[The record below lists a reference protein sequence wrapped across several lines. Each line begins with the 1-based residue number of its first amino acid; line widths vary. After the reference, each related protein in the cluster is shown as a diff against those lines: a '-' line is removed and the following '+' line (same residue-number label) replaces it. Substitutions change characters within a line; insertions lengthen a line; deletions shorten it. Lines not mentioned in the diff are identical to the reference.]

1 MDAKSVISEF
11 EAKGQSHVFQYF
23 DQLSPDSQQSLLE
36 LAKGIDLDEVSGLF
50 NSWKSKGDLNVDYSQ
65 LKPAP
70 HIAHPSSSNGNAQL
84 WTKAKELGE
93 AALKAG
99 RVAAFTVA
107 GGQGTRLGF
116 DGPKGTFPATPVK
129 AKSLFQV
136 FAEKILATQKDCGS
150 KIEWLIMT
158 SSQNDES
165 TQEFF
170 QEHHFF
176 GLNPEQVHFF
186 KQGMMPAVD
195 KSGKILLSAK
205 DQIAMSPDGHGGS
218 IRAMVRS
225 GHVDRLLAKGVD
237 TVSYFQVDNPL
248 VQCLDPE
255 FIGFHLMEK
264 AEISSK
270 MIPKA
275 YAEEK
280 VGHFCVQDDRQV
292 VIEYSDLP
300 MEMQKQVD
308 PDSGELI
315 FRAGSIAI
323 HVLDLNFVKKM
334 GEGSDPKLA
343 LPFHFAEKKVPTL
356 DSEGNTTSPTE
367 PNGIKFEMFIFDSLP
382 LAEKSIIVE
391 TLREDEFSPIKNAE
405 GKDSP
410 ATSKEDQSKQHLRWL
425 KAAGESID
433 GLDTIEI
440 SPLYAHNEQKF
451 VEKWKSQATP
461 TNLANQTYIK

>member
-1 MDAKSVISEF
+1 MDAEPVISKF
-11 EAKGQSHVFQYF
+11 QSKGQGQVFRFF
-23 DQLSPDSQQSLLE
+23 DELPPHSQSQLLSDASS
-36 LAKGIDLDEVSGLF
+36 IDLDEVDALF
-50 NSWKSKGDLNVDYSQ
+50 NSWKQKGASQVDYSK
-65 LKPAP
+65 LEPAP
-70 HIAHPSSSNGNAQL
+70 YIPHPSNATGDRQL
-84 WTKAKELGE
+84 WSKAKELGE
-93 AALKAG
+93 QALKDG

-129 AKSLFQV
+129 NKPLFQV
-136 FAEKILATQKDCGS
+136 FAEKILATQTDCTS
-150 KIEWLIMT
+150 TIDWLIMT
-158 SSQNDES
+158 SVQNDEA
-165 TQEFF
+165 TQTFF
-170 QEHHFF
+170 KENQFF

-195 KSGKILLSAK
+195 KNGKILLSEK
-205 DQIAMSPDGHGGS
+205 GQIAMSPDGHGGS

-225 GHVDRLLAKGVD
+225 GQVERLLAKGVD

-280 VGHFCVQDDRQV
+280 VGHFCVQNGRQV

-300 MEMQKQVD
+300 MEMQQQVD
-308 PDSGELI
+308 ANTGELV
-315 FRAGSIAI
+315 FLAGSIAI
-323 HVLDLNFVKKM
+323 HVLDLKFVQKL
-334 GEGSDPKLA
+334 GIGADPKLA
-343 LPFHFAEKKVPTL
+343 LPFHFAEKKVPYL
-356 DSEGNTTSPTE
+356 DPAENLISPE
-367 PNGIKFEMFIFDSLP
+367 QPNGIKFEMFSFDSLP
-382 LAEKSIIVE
+382 LAEKSIIME

-410 ATSKEDQSKQHLRWL
+410 ATSREDQSRQHLRWL
-425 KAAGESID
+425 QSAGESVD
-433 GLDTIEI
+433 SLDSIEI
-440 SPLYAHNEQKF
+440 SPLFAHNEQKF
-451 VEKWKSQATP
+451 VQKWKAQQSHIH
-461 TNLANQTYIK
+461 LANHTYIQ

>member
-1 MDAKSVISEF
+1 MDAEPVISEYQS
-11 EAKGQSHVFQYF
+11 KGQGQVFRF
-23 DQLSPDSQQSLLE
+23 FGELDPDSQTQLLSD
-36 LAKGIDLDEVSGLF
+36 ASSIDLEEVTTLF
-50 NSWKSKGDLNVDYSQ
+50 NSWSKKGEASVDYSQ
-65 LKPAP
+65 LQPAP
-70 HIAHPSSSNGNAQL
+70 YIAHPSTATGDRSL
-84 WTKAKELGE
+84 WSQAREIGE
-93 AALKAG
+93 KALKAG

-129 AKSLFQV
+129 EKSLFQV
-136 FAEKILATQKDCGS
+136 FAEKILATQTDCGS
-150 KIEWLIMT
+150 IIDWLIMT
-158 SSQNDES
+158 STQNDEA
-165 TQEFF
+165 TQTFF
-170 QEHHFF
+170 EENQFF

-195 KSGKILLSAK
+195 KDGKILLSAK
-205 DQIAMSPDGHGGS
+205 GQIAMSPDGHGGS

-225 GHVDRLLAKGVD
+225 GQVERLLAKGVD

-255 FIGFHLMEK
+255 FIGFHLMER

-275 YAEEK
+275 YPEEK
-280 VGHFCVQDDRQV
+280 VGHFCVQNGRQV

-300 MEMQKQVD
+300 MEMQQQVN
-308 PDSGELI
+308 PDTGELL

-323 HVLDLNFVKKM
+323 HVLDLKFVQKM
-334 GEGSDPKLA
+334 GLGAHPELA
-343 LPFHFAEKKVPTL
+343 LPFHFAEKKVPYL
-356 DSEGNTTSPTE
+356 DREGNLISPE
-367 PNGIKFEMFIFDSLP
+367 EANGIKFEMFIFDSLP

-410 ATSKEDQSKQHLRWL
+410 ATSKEDQSRQHLRWL
-425 KAAGESID
+425 QSAGESVD
-433 GLDTIEI
+433 NLESIEI
-440 SPLYAHNEQKF
+440 SPLFAHDEQKF
-451 VEKWKSQATP
+451 VQKWKAQNP
-461 TNLANQTYIK
+461 NINLSNHTYIQ